1 MSPLGVGTKRENRLE
16 RLDTS
21 KGSGGG
27 RTLRAWASSAKGKYN
42 PIKIRASCP
51 WAGVNGFLRDASSP
65 GESDKPPV
73 ALMFRH
79 LARKWRGAPPS
90 SVGIRCE

>member
-1 MSPLGVGTKRENRLE
+1 MSPLGMGAKRANRLE
-16 RLDTS
+16 RLDTP
-21 KGSGGG
+21 KRSGGG
-27 RTLRAWASSAKGKYN
+27 HTLRAWALSAKGRYN
-42 PIKIRASCP
+42 PVKIWASCP
-51 WAGVNGFLRDASSP
+51 WAGVNGFLRDTSSP

-79 LARKWRGAPPS
+79 LVRKWWGVPPS